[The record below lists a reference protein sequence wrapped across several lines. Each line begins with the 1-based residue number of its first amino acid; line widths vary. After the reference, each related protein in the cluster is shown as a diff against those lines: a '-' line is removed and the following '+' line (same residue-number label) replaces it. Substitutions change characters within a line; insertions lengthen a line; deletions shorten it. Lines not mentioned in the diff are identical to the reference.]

1 MTVENP
7 TATTVTTATTA
18 TAADTATT
26 VIDLNCDLGE
36 GFGAWTLGDDEAL
49 LAVVTSASI
58 ACGFHAGDPA
68 IMRRLCRT
76 AAASGI
82 AIGAHVGYRDLI
94 GFGRRRIEI
103 APQDLINDLI
113 YQIAALDG
121 FARVTGTRVGY
132 VKPHGALYNTIAT
145 EPVYARALAEAVR
158 LYDPELHVL
167 GLAGAPGLSEVAAT
181 GLKTVAEAFADRAYT
196 PEGHLVPRTE
206 PGSVIHDADL
216 IADRCTRLART
227 GEVESID
234 GTTVRISAQT
244 ICVHGDTP
252 GAVAIAEHVR
262 AALQA
267 EGITLA
273 PFAAV
278 DRQDPR

>member
-1 MTVENP
+1 M
-7 TATTVTTATTA
+7 
-18 TAADTATT
+18 TAAHTATT

-49 LAVVTSASI
+49 LAVVTSANI
-58 ACGFHAGDPA
+58 ACGFHAGDPG
-68 IMRRLCRT
+68 IMRGLCRT

-82 AIGAHVGYRDLI
+82 AIGAHVGYRDLV

-103 APQDLINDLI
+103 APEDLVNDVV

-121 FARVTGTRVGY
+121 FARLAGDRVGY
-132 VKPHGALYNTIAT
+132 VKPHGALYNTIAA

-158 LYDPELHVL
+158 LYDPALHVL
-167 GLAGAPGLSEVAAT
+167 GLAGSPGLDEVAAT
-181 GLKTVAEAFADRAYT
+181 GLTTVAEAFADRAYT
-196 PEGHLVPRTE
+196 AEGRLVPRTQQ
-206 PGSVIHDADL
+206 GSVVHDADL
-216 IADRCTRLART
+216 IAERCTRLART

-252 GAVAIAEHVR
+252 GALAIARRVR
-262 AALQA
+262 AALLA
-267 EGITLA
+267 EGVTLA
-273 PFAAV
+273 PFV
-278 DRQDPR
+278 SGDRQ